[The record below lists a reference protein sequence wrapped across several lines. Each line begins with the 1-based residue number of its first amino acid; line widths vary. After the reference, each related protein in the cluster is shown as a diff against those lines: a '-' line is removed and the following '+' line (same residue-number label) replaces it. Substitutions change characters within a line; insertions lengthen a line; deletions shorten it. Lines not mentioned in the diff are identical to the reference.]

1 MINKNHM
8 RQGEIS
14 TIAIVNNL
22 SAFSRKFLFSCI
34 LFITIQRSHYLQLP
48 SSSSLESLRRR
59 DILQIQSKRIN
70 RQIKEQSWAATL
82 SGFGVLYFRDA
93 EPDHVSISDKNNSY
107 PSRNCKRRFK
117 QKIYMKSI
125 NCSDPRILLNIEW

>member
-1 MINKNHM
+1 MINKKSYETE
-8 RQGEIS
+8 GEIS

-59 DILQIQSKRIN
+59 DILEIQSKRIN
-70 RQIKEQSWAATL
+70 PQIKEQS
-82 SGFGVLYFRDA
+82 
-93 EPDHVSISDKNNSY
+93 
-107 PSRNCKRRFK
+107 
-117 QKIYMKSI
+117 
-125 NCSDPRILLNIEW
+125 

>member
-1 MINKNHM
+1 M
-8 RQGEIS
+8 
-14 TIAIVNNL
+14 NNL

-70 RQIKEQSWAATL
+70 RQIKEQISNL
-82 SGFGVLYFRDA
+82 EQQRSRVLVFCISGMPSPIRYQFLTKITRTQYA
-93 EPDHVSISDKNNSY
+93 
-107 PSRNCKRRFK
+107 SRNCKRRFK

-125 NCSDPRILLNIEW
+125 NCLDPRILLNIQ

>member
-1 MINKNHM
+1 MTE
-8 RQGEIS
+8 GEIS
-14 TIAIVNNL
+14 TIAIVNL
-22 SAFSRKFLFSCI
+22 SAFSRKFLFNCI

-82 SGFGVLYFRDA
+82 SRVLMFC
-93 EPDHVSISDKNNSY
+93 ISGMPSPITYQFLTKITHTQY
-107 PSRNCKRRFK
+107 ASRNTKEDLQTNLHEVDKLFGSSDNNE
-117 QKIYMKSI
+117 YSMI
-125 NCSDPRILLNIEW
+125 N